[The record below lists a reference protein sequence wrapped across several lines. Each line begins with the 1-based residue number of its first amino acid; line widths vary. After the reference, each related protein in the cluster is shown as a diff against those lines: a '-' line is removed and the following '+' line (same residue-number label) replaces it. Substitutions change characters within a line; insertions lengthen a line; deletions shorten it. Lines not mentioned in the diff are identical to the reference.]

1 MAGSDVAG
9 RSDAEEA
16 EASSTGMRL
25 VHTLMQLRERIA
37 DVGKAMQL
45 AAKGKGKIFLRQ
57 FAELREDVIHARH
70 TDGIQ
75 AIGGRGYGSEA
86 DFVETEIVFQVTV
99 NLEHVHGLRG
109 HSHARGDR
117 AGVMASEK
125 FANFRLDNVV
135 AAAAIGEDAKRVIHF
150 LRPVQANG
158 YADFV

>member
-9 RSDAEEA
+9 RSDAEQA

-25 VHTLMQLRERIA
+25 VYTLMQLRERIA

-57 FAELREDVIHARH
+57 FAELRENIIHARH
-70 TDGIQ
+70 SDGVQ
-75 AIGGRGYGSEA
+75 AIRGRGNRSEA
-86 DFVETEIVFQVTV
+86 DFVEAEIVFQVTV

-117 AGVMASEK
+117 PGVMTSEK
-125 FANFRLDNVV
+125 FTHFRLDNVV
-135 AAAAIGEDAKRVIHF
+135 AAT
-150 LRPVQANG
+150 
-158 YADFV
+158 